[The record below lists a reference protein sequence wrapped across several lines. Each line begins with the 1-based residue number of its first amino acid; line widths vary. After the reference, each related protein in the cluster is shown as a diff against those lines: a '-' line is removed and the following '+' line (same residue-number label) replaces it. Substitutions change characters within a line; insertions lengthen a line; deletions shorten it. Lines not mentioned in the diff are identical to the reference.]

1 MGREIFAG
9 RKITLVI
16 FREMLYNRTRQFNNG
31 RSSYFVVTPPTGGG
45 RRIAMKKRILAVFLA
60 AAALTCSLSACGG
73 ATNQTPAP
81 SDETTPSS
89 GGDHGNEIA
98 VGIAQDLDNSLD
110 PYQMTAAGTRE
121 VMFNVFEGLV
131 KPDSS
136 GSYVNAVA
144 SDVSVSEDGLTYT
157 FTLRDGVVFHNGET
171 CTTEDVLY
179 SFETCAATSVTSAVV
194 EALSAVTD
202 TSVDGNQITM
212 TLSAPNPDFLSY
224 VASVYI
230 VPAGYD
236 QQATQPVG
244 TGPFKFLSRSVQE
257 NIILEKHTEYY
268 GAPAY
273 LDRVTYRIFEDANA
287 LFTAL
292 NSGSL
297 DLVAHLT
304 SDQVS
309 NLTNGYNVLEGTMNL
324 VQAMYLNNAVEP
336 FTDERVRQALCY
348 AVDVDAMLALTAD
361 GHGTK
366 VGSSMYPAFT
376 KYFDPSLAGAY
387 PHDPQRA
394 QELLTEAGY
403 PDGFSFTITVPSN
416 YQPHVDTAV
425 VLAEQLSAVGVTA
438 EINLVDWNTW
448 LEDVYAGR
456 NFEATVVGF
465 DSSILAASGMLAR
478 WVSDDD
484 KNMINYNNPDYDAA
498 YAAAQTTVD
507 DAQQTAY
514 YKECLQILSDT
525 AANVYLQDLADFVA
539 LNPALEGFQFYP
551 LYVIDMSL
559 LRFAA

>member
-1 MGREIFAG
+1 
-9 RKITLVI
+9 
-16 FREMLYNRTRQFNNG
+16 
-31 RSSYFVVTPPTGGG
+31 
-45 RRIAMKKRILAVFLA
+45 MKKRILAVFLA

-73 ATNQTPAP
+73 ATTQTTAP

-89 GGDHGNEIA
+89 GEPHGNEIT
-98 VGIAQDLDNSLD
+98 VGIAQDLESSLD

-136 GSYVNAVA
+136 GNYVNAVA
-144 SDVSVSEDGLTYT
+144 SDVSISEDGLTYT

-171 CTTEDVLY
+171 CSTEDVLY
-179 SFETCAATSVTSAVV
+179 SFETCAATSWTSAVV

-202 TSVDGNQITM
+202 LRAEGNQVIV
-212 TLSAPNPDFLSY
+212 TLNAPNPDFLSY
-224 VASVYI
+224 VSSVSI

-244 TGPFKFLSRSVQE
+244 TGPFKFVSRSVQE
-257 NIILEKHTEYY
+257 NIILERHEDYY
-268 GAPAY
+268 GTPAY
-273 LDRVTYRIFEDANA
+273 LDRVTYRIYEDSNA

-292 NSGSL
+292 NSGAL

-309 NLTNGYNVLEGTMNL
+309 NLTNGYEVLEGTMNL
-324 VQAMYLNNAVEP
+324 VQALYLNHAVEP
-336 FTDERVRQALCY
+336 FNDVRVRQALCY

-376 KYFDPSLAGAY
+376 KYFDASLADAY
-387 PHDPQRA
+387 PHDVEKA
-394 QELLTEAGY
+394 KALLAEAGY

-416 YQPHVDTAV
+416 YQPHVDTAE
-425 VLAEQLSAVGVTA
+425 VLVEQLSQVGITA
-438 EINLVDWNTW
+438 QIDLVDWNTW
-448 LEDVYAGR
+448 LEDVYGNR
-456 NFEATVVGF
+456 SFETAVVGL
-465 DSSILAASGMLAR
+465 DSSILNASGMLAR
-478 WVSDDD
+478 WVTGSDQ
-484 KNMINYNNPDYDAA
+484 NMINYSDPDYDAA
-498 YAAAQTTVD
+498 YAAAQATVD
-507 DAQQTAY
+507 DAEQTAY

-539 LNPALEGFQFYP
+539 INPALEGFQFYP

-559 LRFAA
+559 LRFAD

>member
-1 MGREIFAG
+1 
-9 RKITLVI
+9 
-16 FREMLYNRTRQFNNG
+16 
-31 RSSYFVVTPPTGGG
+31 
-45 RRIAMKKRILAVFLA
+45 MKKRILAVFLA

-73 ATNQTPAP
+73 ATTQTTAP

-89 GGDHGNEIA
+89 GEPHGNEIT
-98 VGIAQDLDNSLD
+98 VGIAQDLESSLD

-136 GSYVNAVA
+136 GNYVNAVA
-144 SDVSVSEDGLTYT
+144 SDVSISEDGLTYT

-179 SFETCAATSVTSAVV
+179 SFETCAATSWTSAVV

-202 TSVDGNQITM
+202 LRAEGNQVIV
-212 TLSAPNPDFLSY
+212 TLNAPNPDFLSY
-224 VASVYI
+224 VSSVSI

-244 TGPFKFLSRSVQE
+244 TGPFKFVSRSVQE
-257 NIILEKHTEYY
+257 NIILERHEDYY
-268 GAPAY
+268 GTPAY
-273 LDRVTYRIFEDANA
+273 LDRVTYRIYEDSNA

-292 NSGSL
+292 NSGAL

-309 NLTNGYNVLEGTMNL
+309 NLTNGYEVLEGTMNL
-324 VQAMYLNNAVEP
+324 VQALYLNHAVEP
-336 FTDERVRQALCY
+336 FNDVRVRQALCY
-348 AVDVDAMLALTAD
+348 AVDVDAMLALTAG

-376 KYFDPSLAGAY
+376 KYFDASLADAY
-387 PHDPQRA
+387 PHDVEKA
-394 QELLTEAGY
+394 KALLAEAGY

-416 YQPHVDTAV
+416 YQPHVDTAE
-425 VLAEQLSAVGVTA
+425 VLVEQLSQVGITA
-438 EINLVDWNTW
+438 QIDLVDWNTW
-448 LEDVYAGR
+448 LEDVYGTR
-456 NFEATVVGF
+456 NFETTVVGF
-465 DSSILAASGMLAR
+465 DSSILNASGMLAR
-478 WVSDDD
+478 WVTGSDQ
-484 KNMINYNNPDYDAA
+484 NMINYSDPDYDAA
-498 YAAAQTTVD
+498 YAAAQATVD
-507 DAQQTAY
+507 DAEQTAY

-539 LNPALEGFQFYP
+539 INPALEGFQFYP

-559 LRFAA
+559 LRFAD

>member
-1 MGREIFAG
+1 
-9 RKITLVI
+9 
-16 FREMLYNRTRQFNNG
+16 
-31 RSSYFVVTPPTGGG
+31 
-45 RRIAMKKRILAVFLA
+45 MKKRILAVFLA

-73 ATNQTPAP
+73 ATTQTTAP

-89 GGDHGNEIA
+89 GEPHGNEIT
-98 VGIAQDLDNSLD
+98 VGIAQDLESSLD

-136 GSYVNAVA
+136 GNYVNAVA
-144 SDVSVSEDGLTYT
+144 SDVSISEDGLTYV
-157 FTLRDGVVFHNGET
+157 FTLRDNVVFHNGET

-179 SFETCAATSVTSAVV
+179 SFETCAATSWTSAVV

-202 TSVDGNQITM
+202 LRAEGNQVIV
-212 TLSAPNPDFLSY
+212 TLNAPNPDFLSY
-224 VASVYI
+224 VSSVSI

-244 TGPFKFLSRSVQE
+244 TGPFKFVSRSVQE
-257 NIILEKHTEYY
+257 NIILERHEDYY
-268 GAPAY
+268 GTPAY
-273 LDRVTYRIFEDANA
+273 LDRVTYRIYEDSNA

-292 NSGSL
+292 NSGAL

-309 NLTNGYNVLEGTMNL
+309 NLTNGYEVLEGTMNL
-324 VQAMYLNNAVEP
+324 VQALYLNHAVEP
-336 FTDERVRQALCY
+336 FNDVRVRQALCY
-348 AVDVDAMLALTAD
+348 AVDVDAMLALTAG

-376 KYFDPSLAGAY
+376 KYFDASLADAY
-387 PHDPQRA
+387 PHDVEKA
-394 QELLTEAGY
+394 KALLAEAGY

-416 YQPHVDTAV
+416 YQPHVDTAE
-425 VLAEQLSAVGVTA
+425 VLVEQLSQVGITA
-438 EINLVDWNTW
+438 QIDLVDWNTW
-448 LEDVYAGR
+448 LEDVYGNR
-456 NFEATVVGF
+456 NFETTVVGF
-465 DSSILAASGMLAR
+465 DSSILNASGMLAR
-478 WVSDDD
+478 WVTGSDQ
-484 KNMINYNNPDYDAA
+484 NMINYSDPDYDAA
-498 YAAAQTTVD
+498 YAAAQATVD
-507 DAQQTAY
+507 DAEQTAY

-539 LNPALEGFQFYP
+539 INPALEGFQFYP

-559 LRFAA
+559 LRFAD

>member
-1 MGREIFAG
+1 
-9 RKITLVI
+9 
-16 FREMLYNRTRQFNNG
+16 
-31 RSSYFVVTPPTGGG
+31 
-45 RRIAMKKRILAVFLA
+45 MKKRILAVFLA

-73 ATNQTPAP
+73 ATTQTTAP

-89 GGDHGNEIA
+89 GEPHGNEIT
-98 VGIAQDLDNSLD
+98 VGIAQDLESSLD

-136 GSYVNAVA
+136 GNYVNAVA
-144 SDVSVSEDGLTYT
+144 SDVSISEDGLTYT

-179 SFETCAATSVTSAVV
+179 SFETCAATSWTSAVV

-202 TSVDGNQITM
+202 LRAEGNQVIV
-212 TLSAPNPDFLSY
+212 TLNAPNPDFLSY
-224 VASVYI
+224 VSSVSI

-236 QQATQPVG
+236 RQATQPVG
-244 TGPFKFLSRSVQE
+244 TGPFKFVSRSVQE
-257 NIILEKHTEYY
+257 NIILERHEDYY
-268 GAPAY
+268 GTPAY
-273 LDRVTYRIFEDANA
+273 LDRVTYRIYEDSNA

-292 NSGSL
+292 NSGAL

-309 NLTNGYNVLEGTMNL
+309 NLTNGYEVLEGTMNL
-324 VQAMYLNNAVEP
+324 VQALYLNHAVEP
-336 FTDERVRQALCY
+336 FNDVRVRQALCY
-348 AVDVDAMLALTAD
+348 AVDVDAMLALTAG

-376 KYFDPSLAGAY
+376 KYFDASLADAY
-387 PHDPQRA
+387 PHDVEKA
-394 QELLTEAGY
+394 KALLAEAGY

-416 YQPHVDTAV
+416 YQPHVDTAE
-425 VLAEQLSAVGVTA
+425 VLVEQLSQVGITA
-438 EINLVDWNTW
+438 QIDLVDWNTW
-448 LEDVYAGR
+448 LEDVYGNR
-456 NFEATVVGF
+456 NFETTVVGF
-465 DSSILAASGMLAR
+465 DSSILNASGMLAR
-478 WVSDDD
+478 WVTGSDQ
-484 KNMINYNNPDYDAA
+484 NMINYSDPDYDAA
-498 YAAAQTTVD
+498 YAAAQATVD
-507 DAQQTAY
+507 DAEQTAY

-539 LNPALEGFQFYP
+539 INPALEGFQFYP

-559 LRFAA
+559 LRFAD

>member
-1 MGREIFAG
+1 
-9 RKITLVI
+9 
-16 FREMLYNRTRQFNNG
+16 
-31 RSSYFVVTPPTGGG
+31 
-45 RRIAMKKRILAVFLA
+45 MKKRILAVFLA

-73 ATNQTPAP
+73 ATTQTTAP

-89 GGDHGNEIA
+89 GEPHGNEIT
-98 VGIAQDLDNSLD
+98 VGIAQDLDDSLD

-136 GSYVNAVA
+136 GNYVNAVA
-144 SDVSVSEDGLTYT
+144 SDVSISEDGLTYT

-179 SFETCAATSVTSAVV
+179 SFETCAATSWTSAVV

-202 TSVDGNQITM
+202 LRAEGNQVIV
-212 TLSAPNPDFLSY
+212 TLNAPNPDFLSY
-224 VASVYI
+224 VSSVSI

-244 TGPFKFLSRSVQE
+244 TGPFKFVSRSVQE
-257 NIILEKHTEYY
+257 NIILERHEDYY
-268 GAPAY
+268 GTPAY
-273 LDRVTYRIFEDANA
+273 LDRVTYRIYEDSNA

-292 NSGSL
+292 NSGAL

-309 NLTNGYNVLEGTMNL
+309 NLTNGYEVLEGTMNL
-324 VQAMYLNNAVEP
+324 VQALYLNHAVEP
-336 FTDERVRQALCY
+336 FNDVRVRQALCY

-376 KYFDPSLAGAY
+376 KYFDASLADAY
-387 PHDPQRA
+387 PHDVEKA
-394 QELLTEAGY
+394 KALLAEAGY

-416 YQPHVDTAV
+416 YQPHVDTAE
-425 VLAEQLSAVGVTA
+425 VLVEQLSQVGITA
-438 EINLVDWNTW
+438 QIDLVDWNTW
-448 LEDVYAGR
+448 LEDVYGNR
-456 NFEATVVGF
+456 NFETTVVGF
-465 DSSILAASGMLAR
+465 DSSILNASGMLAR
-478 WVSDDD
+478 WVTGSDQ
-484 KNMINYNNPDYDAA
+484 NMINYSDPDYDAA
-498 YAAAQTTVD
+498 YAAAQATVD
-507 DAQQTAY
+507 DAEQTAY

-539 LNPALEGFQFYP
+539 INPALEGFQFYP

-559 LRFAA
+559 LRFAD

>member
-1 MGREIFAG
+1 
-9 RKITLVI
+9 
-16 FREMLYNRTRQFNNG
+16 
-31 RSSYFVVTPPTGGG
+31 
-45 RRIAMKKRILAVFLA
+45 MKKRILAVFLA

-73 ATNQTPAP
+73 ATTQTTAP

-89 GGDHGNEIA
+89 GEPHGNEIT
-98 VGIAQDLDNSLD
+98 VGIAQDLESSLD

-136 GSYVNAVA
+136 GNYVNAVA
-144 SDVSVSEDGLTYT
+144 SNVSISEDGLTYT

-179 SFETCAATSVTSAVV
+179 SFETCAATSWTSAVV

-202 TSVDGNQITM
+202 LRAEGNQVIV
-212 TLSAPNPDFLSY
+212 TLNAPNPDFLSY
-224 VASVYI
+224 VSSVSI

-244 TGPFKFLSRSVQE
+244 TGPFKFVSRSVQE
-257 NIILEKHTEYY
+257 NIILERHEDYY
-268 GAPAY
+268 GTPAY
-273 LDRVTYRIFEDANA
+273 LDRVTYRIYEDSNA

-292 NSGSL
+292 NSGAL

-309 NLTNGYNVLEGTMNL
+309 NLTNGYEVLEGTMNL
-324 VQAMYLNNAVEP
+324 VQALYLNHAVEP
-336 FTDERVRQALCY
+336 FNDVRVRQALCY

-376 KYFDPSLAGAY
+376 KYFDASLADAY
-387 PHDPQRA
+387 PHDVEKA
-394 QELLTEAGY
+394 KALLAEAGY

-416 YQPHVDTAV
+416 YQPHVDTAE
-425 VLAEQLSAVGVTA
+425 VLVEQLSQVGITA
-438 EINLVDWNTW
+438 QIDLVDWNTW
-448 LEDVYAGR
+448 LEDVYGNR
-456 NFEATVVGF
+456 NFETTVVGF
-465 DSSILAASGMLAR
+465 DSSILNASGMLAR
-478 WVSDDD
+478 WVTGSDQ
-484 KNMINYNNPDYDAA
+484 NMINYSDPDYDAA
-498 YAAAQTTVD
+498 YAAAQATVD
-507 DAQQTAY
+507 DAEQTAY

-539 LNPALEGFQFYP
+539 INPALEGFQFYP

-559 LRFAA
+559 LRFAD